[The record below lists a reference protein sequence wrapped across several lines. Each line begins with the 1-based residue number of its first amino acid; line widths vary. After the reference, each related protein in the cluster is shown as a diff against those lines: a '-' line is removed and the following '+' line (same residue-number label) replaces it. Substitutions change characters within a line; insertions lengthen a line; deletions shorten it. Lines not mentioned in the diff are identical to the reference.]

1 MLGVPALLAWMRRSA
16 AVFVGMLLV
25 VVTVVAVV
33 PQVHAAE
40 VLQVRSSSVLQI
52 GDRNRNYTV
61 QLACLEVAEA
71 DEQAAVS
78 YLRQALPRRQRV
90 NLRPEGAV
98 DGTLLAR
105 VTPLGA
111 DRDLSTSL
119 AEAGLAQL
127 RCGAA

>member
-1 MLGVPALLAWMRRSA
+1 MKRGGLS
-16 AVFVGMLLV
+16 
-25 VVTVVAVV
+25 VVAWIQRCMAFSFVV
-33 PQVHAAE
+33 MALMALAPTVDAAE
-40 VLQVRSSSVLQI
+40 VLQVRSSSLLQI

-61 QLACLEVAEA
+61 QLACLEVADT

-90 NLRPEGAV
+90 NLRPEGSV

-111 DRDLSTSL
+111 DQDLSTAL
-119 AEAGLAQL
+119 AEAGLARL
-127 RCGAA
+127 SCGAA

>member
-1 MLGVPALLAWMRRSA
+1 MVGRPVLMAWIRRCLAFS
-16 AVFVGMLLV
+16 V
-25 VVTVVAVV
+25 VVMALMAIV

-40 VLQVRSSSVLQI
+40 VLQVRSSSLLQI
-52 GDRNRNYTV
+52 GDHNRNYTV
-61 QLACLEVAEA
+61 QLACVEVEA
-71 DEQAAVS
+71 SKEQAAVT

-111 DRDLSTSL
+111 DQDLSTAL
-119 AEAGLAQL
+119 AAAGLA
-127 RCGAA
+127 RFSCGAA